1 MAVKF
6 TSRVDGFTGMVPDDI
21 AADEASL
28 RQFVAQARAQANQIT
43 DLPTDTPL
51 TANAEYASGSAPVMT
66 SGQPNLGQTMTGSR
80 NASMRDTMFSTP
92 QARINPADTRDAT
105 AFEAGF
111 NYSMMNPVVGGGQRI
126 RETLDR
132 FNLPSP
138 SILPT
143 QEQVTARRENYENS
157 NLSQMP
163 GAGAGRFFGTAVSA
177 APLLAASSNPA
188 VIGGSAAYGLMQ
200 PTVEGESPLM
210 NATISGLFGTGGQV
224 LGSGISRLISGPAN
238 REVRT
243 LLDEGID
250 LTPGQ
255 ASGPAA
261 STMEEAV
268 SIPFSGIP
276 EARTRAVEQ
285 FNTAAVNRALEP
297 IGETLDEGVSAGVQS
312 IDNALTKVGKVYDDA
327 FENIGDFSLD
337 TQFGEA
343 YKRILSELQES
354 GLVGPVDAF
363 KNAVA
368 TRITRN
374 IDDIKTEFPGQ
385 AWTETQKRFRD
396 LGRQLV
402 GENQPLATAYSQM
415 ALEMGE
421 MVARQVPEVADQ
433 LKNANQAYRMLIP
446 IKNASLT
453 AASASRG
460 GVFTPNVLNTA
471 IKNNSRNAFARGS
484 APMQDFAQAGVNV
497 LGDRLNNSGTAL
509 RTIGQNLPAL
519 LLGGGLFN
527 PSTTIPTIAG
537 VAATRGAY
545 SPTGINVLNTLFNR
559 RPDALR
565 GFQLNPVLTGS
576 TGVATGQGLFGR

>member
-6 TSRVDGFTGMVPDDI
+6 TSSVDGFTVMVPDDI
-21 AADEASL
+21 AADEARL

-177 APLLAASSNPA
+177 APLLNPA

-200 PTVEGESPLM
+200 PPVEGESPLM